1 MVHLG
6 FVCLLQ
12 LLERQVP
19 LKDIRRLTP
28 EQPPG
33 EQRTPEKPLSK
44 FHHPRTNRLRASQNG
59 AVLLFD
65 PGTVD
70 IRRVG
75 TQIQANTRR
84 GVFRVE
90 I

>member
-1 MVHLG
+1 LG
-6 FVCLLQ
+6 LFAFCGT
-12 LLERQVP
+12 LEWQVP
-19 LKDIRRLTP
+19 FEEYPAADAGATACADRASN
-28 EQPPG
+28 EHAG
-33 EQRTPEKPLSK
+33 KPLSK

-75 TQIQANTRR
+75 TQI
-84 GVFRVE
+84 
-90 I
+90 